1 MQALSQADDIGDAS
15 MQAVGNKVNV
25 AGNLEGGSEIVFA
38 GRGAVL
44 DFMVCP
50 EKNTP
55 FAWPLRVWLNAI
67 LGQGVEAGFKGSQ
80 ADDGFENR
88 TGKVAALSR
97 AIGFRTQGGI
107 ITALA
112 LAGWE
117 ALDGMIRIIGRYG
130 GHCPD

>member
-55 FAWPLRVWLNAI
+55 FPWPLRVRLNAI
-67 LGQGVEAGFKGSQ
+67 FGHGIKAGFEGSQ
-80 ADDGFENR
+80 ADDGLENGTR
-88 TGKVAALSR
+88 EIAALS
-97 AIGFRTQGGI
+97 GVV
-107 ITALA
+107 
-112 LAGWE
+112 
-117 ALDGMIRIIGRYG
+117 
-130 GHCPD
+130 